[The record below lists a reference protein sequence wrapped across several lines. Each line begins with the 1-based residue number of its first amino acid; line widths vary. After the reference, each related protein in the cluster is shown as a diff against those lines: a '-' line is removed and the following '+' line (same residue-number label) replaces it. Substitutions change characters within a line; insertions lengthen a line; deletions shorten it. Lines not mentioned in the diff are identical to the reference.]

1 MRTNL
6 NFPEANGTR
15 LDCHM
20 KRLQNNLYAQGA
32 ARRPGKI
39 KKENKSCK
47 PQAASWLD
55 NESRIM

>member
-15 LDCHM
+15 LDFHM

-32 ARRPGKI
+32 AGAPGKL
-39 KKENKSCK
+39 KKENKSYK
-47 PQAASWLD
+47 LQAASHKLATF
-55 NESRIM
+55 RK

>member
-15 LDCHM
+15 LDFHM

-32 ARRPGKI
+32 AGAPGKV
-39 KKENKSCK
+39 KKRKK
-47 PQAASWLD
+47 KQQAASRKRQA
-55 NESRIM
+55 SATIK